1 MLIVCA
7 VSQTIMTA
15 RSGASVTNCVRI
27 VLEHTSA
34 VVWMDTSWSNIT
46 YAKPMCQVW
55 PICAVMNIS
64 PPQQTT
70 TKQTVQKSDYH

>member
-1 MLIVCA
+1 MLIACA

-27 VLEHTSA
+27 ALEHTSA

-46 YAKPMCQVW
+46 SAKPMCQVR
-55 PICAVMNIS
+55 PIRAVMNICPS
-64 PPQQTT
+64 LQTM
-70 TKQTVQKSDYH
+70 QK